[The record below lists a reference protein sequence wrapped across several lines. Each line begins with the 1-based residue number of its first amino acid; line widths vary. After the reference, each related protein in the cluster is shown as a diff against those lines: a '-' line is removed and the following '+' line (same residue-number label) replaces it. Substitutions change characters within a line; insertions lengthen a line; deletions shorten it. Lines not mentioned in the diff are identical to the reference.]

1 MWSKFK
7 QFLTKTDKQKN
18 DNAVS
23 GRYISR
29 ERTQPTVL
37 ETVNKLFQFKA
48 GENFGSI
55 FELSGSPMQSIKS
68 ELDEKITKLKKELE
82 TESESKKKEL
92 IAFAIKN
99 IEELDIYEIK
109 AVNNEL
115 KREYICKF
123 KDIGA

>member
-7 QFLTKTDKQKN
+7 QFLKTDRKSGSGS
-18 DNAVS
+18 VS

-29 ERTQPTVL
+29 EKGTPTVS

-48 GENFGSI
+48 GENLGSI
-55 FELSGSPMQSIKS
+55 FELSSSPMQSIKS
-68 ELDEKITKLKKELE
+68 ELDAKIAELKKELNK
-82 TESESKKKEL
+82 ESDEKKKEL
-92 IAFAIKN
+92 IAFAIRN

-109 AVNNEL
+109 AINNEL

-123 KDIGA
+123 KEIGA